1 MVLAWLSRLGISL
14 ETDAARFATRAGA
27 RPVGWEPGAQVGS
40 IIYRLPADPME
51 RASLFAKE
59 QRIRVSEG
67 EVAVLLKDGVLQGV
81 MEPGVYRSEKARLL
95 GDIDVIWIKTGPR
108 VIRWGVGNVMSTDGI
123 QVAAN
128 GTLSVAVADGAV
140 FNSEVVQG
148 ALTLPETDLQRILL
162 PGVQGILR
170 SMLAKADA
178 VQLLGERDVFV
189 SAISTGLGEHLGTL
203 GIGLRSFE
211 VAEFTLPPEFREA
224 MASGAIATARGRG
237 EMVQARTEAEKRV
250 LAAQADAAAMLLT
263 GDARTKVFQQLQSAG
278 IDPMSLEAIDVL
290 KRYAEN
296 PSAGILGGD
305 AVKAGL
311 IGSITAAAIDAN
323 AAVHAAS
330 RAANFDSLRQ
340 IGNGPLV
347 TPLNQ
352 NNAQVENAAANDAP
366 AGPDTHAGLEK
377 QLDALTERLANGELS
392 EALYTK
398 LASRIEA
405 KIATLGESAS

>member
-1 MVLAWLSRLGISL
+1 
-14 ETDAARFATRAGA
+14 
-27 RPVGWEPGAQVGS
+27 
-40 IIYRLPADPME
+40 
-51 RASLFAKE
+51 
-59 QRIRVSEG
+59 
-67 EVAVLLKDGVLQGV
+67 
-81 MEPGVYRSEKARLL
+81 
-95 GDIDVIWIKTGPR
+95 
-108 VIRWGVGNVMSTDGI
+108 MSTDGI

-347 TPLNQ
+347 TPLYQ

-366 AGPDTHAGLEK
+366 AGPDTRAGLEK